1 MRRIKGITSFLT
13 LYYRY
18 TSLM

>member
-13 LYYRY
+13 LYYR
-18 TSLM
+18 